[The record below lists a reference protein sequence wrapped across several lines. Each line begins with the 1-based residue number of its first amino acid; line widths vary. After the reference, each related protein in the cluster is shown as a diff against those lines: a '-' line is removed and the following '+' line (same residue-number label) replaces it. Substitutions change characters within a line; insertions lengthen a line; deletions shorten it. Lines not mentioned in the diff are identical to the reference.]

1 MRLERFAFG
10 DWGVGSGGASPFN
23 AWRQAADLTAGQRW
37 SILWT
42 AAALFVLIFG
52 VAVAG
57 GQAFRTLPGADH
69 FVARVLF
76 DCVLAVAQS
85 LFPIAPFLFFWR
97 PHGIPGP
104 PQPVRAGRTRAARRP
119 P

>member
-23 AWRQAADLTAGQRW
+23 AWRQAADPTAGQRW
-37 SILWT
+37 RILWT

-57 GQAFRTLPGADH
+57 GQAFRTLPGANH

-85 LFPIAPFLFFWR
+85 LFTIALFLFYLRRQGVPVPAEPR
-97 PHGIPGP
+97 P
-104 PQPVRAGRTRAARRP
+104 T
-119 P
+119 